1 MRRLLC
7 AALLVFIAPLQ
18 AAEPDSLAAVRK
30 AIDVCTPRL
39 DAQVDVG
46 YERVAAL
53 CPDLARTLERSGVEQ
68 WLPQGW
74 KETRNNL
81 SVGSLNELRA
91 VVERELATPA
101 PTHTPRV
108 ERLNEVL
115 VSLGEQHR
123 QGSGTWMRFRKW
135 LRDLIDRRDRA
146 ANEDWF
152 DHMVSRVGIS
162 DAIVEIVTYVALGA
176 MVVLALIVVL
186 NELKA
191 AGLLGRRARAVAD
204 EKADARSLL
213 SARAVPTFGEI
224 ERAPMIERPRML
236 LELIASKLTAVRR
249 LPPAGAMTVREL
261 ARSVQLDGAQDRERL
276 SLLALTAERA
286 RYSESGVPEDALRS
300 AYEQGRELLSSVESL
315 RAPDATAAGA
325 AS

>member
-30 AIDVCTPRL
+30 AIEVCTPRL

-68 WLPQGW
+68 WLPRGW

-101 PTHTPRV
+101 PVHKPRV

-115 VSLGEQHR
+115 VSLGDQHR
-123 QGSGTWMRFRKW
+123 QGNGTWLRFKKW

-146 ANEDWF
+146 ENEDWF
-152 DHMVSRVGIS
+152 DHMASRVGIS
-162 DAIVEIVTYVALGA
+162 DAIVEVVTYVALGA

-191 AGLLGRRARAVAD
+191 AGLLGRRARAAAD
-204 EKADARSLL
+204 ENARNLL
-213 SARAVPTFGEI
+213 AARPVPTFGEI

-236 LELIASKLTAVRR
+236 LELIASKLTAVKR

-261 ARSVQLDGAQDRERL
+261 ARSVQLDGMQDRERL
-276 SLLALTAERA
+276 SNLALTAERA
-286 RYSESGVPEDALRS
+286 RYAGGGVPDEALQS

-315 RAPDATAAGA
+315 RAPDVAAGA
-325 AS
+325 AT